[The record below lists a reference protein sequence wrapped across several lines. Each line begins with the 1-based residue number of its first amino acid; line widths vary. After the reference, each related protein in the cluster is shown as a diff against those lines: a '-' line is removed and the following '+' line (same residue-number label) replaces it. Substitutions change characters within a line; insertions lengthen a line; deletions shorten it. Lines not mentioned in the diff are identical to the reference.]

1 LTFPFL
7 DDSSFFQVDNKTKQ
21 TKTLAARNP
30 MGWRRKALELAC
42 IRMTAMTAGVVSY
55 FVPSPILVM

>member
-1 LTFPFL
+1 MTLVSFKLT
-7 DDSSFFQVDNKTKQ
+7 TKQ